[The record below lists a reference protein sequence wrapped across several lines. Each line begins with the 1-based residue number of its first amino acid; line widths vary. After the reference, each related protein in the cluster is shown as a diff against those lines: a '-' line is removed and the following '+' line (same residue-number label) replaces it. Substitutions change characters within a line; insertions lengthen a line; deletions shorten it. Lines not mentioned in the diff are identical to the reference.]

1 MRVPRAVR
9 SLAARPLVPIVAV
22 ATLTLGL
29 GVNAAI
35 FSLTRDVLLR
45 PLPYRDAERLVRV
58 FETSEVLGR
67 PNAAVAPVN
76 YVAWRARAHAFDE
89 TALFRRVSFTVSWE
103 TSAVQVEGFQV
114 SASFFPMLGVEPALG
129 RGFRA
134 DEAQPG
140 RDAVV
145 LLSDG
150 FWRRQFG
157 GNPAIVGQSLRVDG
171 TPCTVVGV
179 LPPSFRIFRVL
190 NRTVDVF
197 RPLHIEPTDREQT
210 LNVYARLAVDVP
222 LERARAEMRA
232 IYATLPIPDRV
243 WSADV
248 ALLSTSFAANAKSM
262 LLALEW
268 AAGFV
273 LLIACANIANL
284 LLAGSAAR
292 RKELAVRQALGAGRW
307 RIARDLAGE
316 PFVLTAIGGTLA
328 ILLASWVVDVLNAT
342 VSFSDINRLEPFRV
356 DAMVVAF
363 TAALMLVLTAVFAV
377 LPARAASERDVVD
390 ALKDSTQGVTT
401 GVSNRRLRHALIVSE
416 LALSIVLTASAF
428 ALARSALGLQRFA
441 RGFDAAGVMTGQ
453 ITLADPRYADT
464 QRLVRTAATM
474 LDRLGAAPGIGA
486 ASLVNYPPVSTI
498 RVGVPVS
505 IAGQPPPAP
514 DRSWIARYF
523 VTSPNYFRTLG
534 IPLLSGRD
542 FTPADDAEHAGVAIV
557 SETFARRFWN
567 GADAIGRRITAD
579 FPESLAFWIP
589 RGERRPL
596 TIVGIAADV
605 REDGLADAT
614 GLPQL
619 YLPYAQNPTIV
630 ITLVARTNGGPPQS
644 AATAI
649 RAAVRAG
656 DPQAAVS
663 FEQSLEDIV
672 AETFARP
679 REMAWVVGAF
689 GVLALVLSAVGVYG
703 LIAFLTAAR
712 AREIA
717 IRVALGA
724 APRDIV
730 ALVLGHALKL
740 TIAGVVLGLALAP
753 VALRLTSGVLFGVG
767 PFDPTTFVAVAA
779 LLGGVSIG
787 AAAIPAIRAAHAA
800 SCR

>member
-1 MRVPRAVR
+1 
-9 SLAARPLVPIVAV
+9 
-22 ATLTLGL
+22 
-29 GVNAAI
+29 
-35 FSLTRDVLLR
+35 
-45 PLPYRDAERLVRV
+45 
-58 FETSEVLGR
+58 
-67 PNAAVAPVN
+67 
-76 YVAWRARAHAFDE
+76 
-89 TALFRRVSFTVSWE
+89 
-103 TSAVQVEGFQV
+103 
-114 SASFFPMLGVEPALG
+114 
-129 RGFRA
+129 
-134 DEAQPG
+134 
-140 RDAVV
+140 
-145 LLSDG
+145 
-150 FWRRQFG
+150 
-157 GNPAIVGQSLRVDG
+157 
-171 TPCTVVGV
+171 
-179 LPPSFRIFRVL
+179 
-190 NRTVDVF
+190 
-197 RPLHIEPTDREQT
+197 
-210 LNVYARLAVDVP
+210 
-222 LERARAEMRA
+222 
-232 IYATLPIPDRV
+232 
-243 WSADV
+243 
-248 ALLSTSFAANAKSM
+248 
-262 LLALEW
+262 
-268 AAGFV
+268 
-273 LLIACANIANL
+273 
-284 LLAGSAAR
+284 
-292 RKELAVRQALGAGRW
+292 
-307 RIARDLAGE
+307 
-316 PFVLTAIGGTLA
+316 
-328 ILLASWVVDVLNAT
+328 
-342 VSFSDINRLEPFRV
+342 
-356 DAMVVAF
+356 
-363 TAALMLVLTAVFAV
+363 
-377 LPARAASERDVVD
+377 
-390 ALKDSTQGVTT
+390 
-401 GVSNRRLRHALIVSE
+401 
-416 LALSIVLTASAF
+416 
-428 ALARSALGLQRFA
+428 
-441 RGFDAAGVMTGQ
+441 
-453 ITLADPRYADT
+453 
-464 QRLVRTAATM
+464 
-474 LDRLGAAPGIGA
+474 
-486 ASLVNYPPVSTI
+486 
-498 RVGVPVS
+498 
-505 IAGQPPPAP
+505 
-514 DRSWIARYF
+514 
-523 VTSPNYFRTLG
+523 
-534 IPLLSGRD
+534 
-542 FTPADDAEHAGVAIV
+542 V